1 MLHLTHMLC
10 RILRCT
16 IRDAGGQAPPAES
29 ENPGETPEA
38 ESFDNL
44 TRIRGIGIVT
54 ENRLSTAGIKS
65 YADLGRA
72 TPEKLQKILG
82 KPRAGANFEAWIA
95 EARDL
100 AEKE

>member
-1 MLHLTHMLC
+1 MVQLTHMLC

-16 IRDAGGQAPPAES
+16 VRDAGGQAPSAES
-29 ENPGETPEA
+29 ENPAATPEA
-38 ESFDNL
+38 ESFDDL
-44 TRIRGIGIVT
+44 TRIRGIGIAT
-54 ENRLSTAGIKS
+54 GDRLKRAGIKS

-82 KPRAGANFEAWIA
+82 KPRAGGNYEAWIA

>member
-1 MLHLTHMLC
+1 MLHLTHILC

-29 ENPGETPEA
+29 ENPAETPE
-38 ESFDNL
+38 SSDNL

-54 ENRLSTAGIKS
+54 ANRLSAAGIKS

>member
-1 MLHLTHMLC
+1 MVHLTGMLC

-16 IRDAGGQAPPAES
+16 TRDAGGQAPPVER
-29 ENPGETPEA
+29 ENPAKTPESK
-38 ESFDNL
+38 SFDDL
-44 TRIRGIGIVT
+44 TRIRGIGIAT
-54 ENRLSTAGIKS
+54 GNRLYTAGIKS

-82 KPRAGANFEAWIA
+82 KPRADANFEAWIA

-100 AEKE
+100 AQKK

>member
-1 MLHLTHMLC
+1 MVQLTGLLC

-16 IRDAGGQAPPAES
+16 IRDAGGQAPSAES
-29 ENPGETPEA
+29 ENPADTP

-54 ENRLSTAGIKS
+54 QNRLSTAGIKS
-65 YADLGRA
+65 YDDLGHA

-100 AEKE
+100 TEKE